1 MRIIYFDIDSLRPD
15 HMSCYGYA
23 RKTTPHID
31 RIAAEGVRFNSCYCA
46 SSPCVP
52 SRASFMSGRFGVN
65 HGALTHWGPGCEF
78 DYPEGDGHSETV
90 PFFTRYLRK
99 AGYKT
104 VTFSSFGDRHH
115 AWWYF
120 AGWNEVHSHSLK
132 EGNENADEVN
142 EAVIPWLRAHGKEDD
157 YFLHIQY
164 WDPHTMYTYP
174 PEYAKQWEG
183 APLPAFPDEATIR
196 EHQQDS
202 FPRSASLLHTAS
214 RIPETMP
221 ERIRN
226 RDDFARLIDG
236 YDGGISYMDRHVGE
250 ILRTLEELGIRDDVC
265 LIVSADHGESMGEHG
280 VYMEHANATESVHH
294 IPLIIKA
301 PGVAKPGQTVD
312 GFVYNV
318 DVVATIVDLV
328 GLPVPSGWDGASFLP
343 ALRSEPWEGRE
354 YLVMDHALYVCQRAV
369 RDRRWYYVRTYHAGL
384 YDFPDVALFD
394 MDNDPYQTRN
404 VAEAHPEVVREMDHR
419 LAEWLQRQAYRPGH
433 KVDPLQ
439 KVIET
444 GPWKYVTVGDWA
456 QRLRRE
462 GRLEEALRLEAKYGS
477 PAAALQSAYGSL

>member
-15 HMSCYGYA
+15 HMSCYGYE
-23 RKTTPHID
+23 RNTTPHID
-31 RIAAEGVRFNSCYCA
+31 QIAAEGARFQSCYCA

-104 VTFSSFGDRHH
+104 VTFSTFGDRHH

-120 AGWNEVHSHSLK
+120 AGWNEVHTHSLK
-132 EGNENADEVN
+132 EGNEDADEVN
-142 EAVIPWLRAHGKEDD
+142 AAVIPWLRSYGKEDN

-174 PEYAKQWEG
+174 QEYADQWKD
-183 APLPAFPDEATIR
+183 APLKAFPDEETIR
-196 EHQQDS
+196 KHQKDS
-202 FPRSASLLHTAS
+202 FPRSATFLHTAR
-214 RIPETMP
+214 RIPATMP
-221 ERIRN
+221 ERIRD
-226 RDDFARLIDG
+226 RGDVAHLING
-236 YDGGISYMDRHVGE
+236 YDGGISYMDKAIGE
-250 ILRTLEELGIRDDVC
+250 ILQTLEELGIRDEVC
-265 LIVSADHGESMGEHG
+265 LIISADHAESMGEHG
-280 VYMEHANATESVHH
+280 IYMEHANATESVHH

-301 PGVAKPGQTVD
+301 PGITKPGQVID

-318 DVVATIVDLV
+318 DVIATITDMV
-328 GLPVPSGWDGASFLP
+328 GLPVPSGWDGKSFLP
-343 ALRSEPWEGRE
+343 ALKSEQWEGRE

-369 RDRRWYYVRTYHAGL
+369 RDKKWYFVRTYHTGL
-384 YDFPDVALFD
+384 YDFPEISLFD
-394 MDNDPYQTRN
+394 MENDPYQTNN
-404 VAEAHPEVVREMDHR
+404 VAHLHPDVVKEMDHR
-419 LAEWLQRQAYRPGH
+419 LNEWMQRHVYKAGH

-444 GPWKYVTVGDWA
+444 GPWKYVTISDWV
-456 QRLRRE
+456 QRLRQE
-462 GRLEEALRLEAKYGS
+462 GWHEAANRLEKQYS
-477 PAAALQSAYGSL
+477 TSALQSAYGA